1 MPSVF
6 GFLKLLFKVLI
17 GFKELWEFLWS
28 RWESPVALL
37 SELEPFEDLRDK
49 NESEKKREREKNQGG
64 WSCARLFWQI
74 VDRLKLDA
82 KIRVID
88 LREREK
94 KFSLCA
100 MFFCICLPK
109 RLCIDKSD
117 KNR

>member
-37 SELEPFEDLRDK
+37 SELEPFEDQEIRMRV
-49 NESEKKREREKNQGG
+49 KREERERKNQCG

-82 KIRVID
+82 KIRVIG
-88 LREREK
+88 LRK
-94 KFSLCA
+94 KGKKIRFVCSIFAIVCQRK
-100 MFFCICLPK
+100 IVHK
-109 RLCIDKSD
+109 QI
-117 KNR
+117 